1 MATEVIKIVDPD
13 NGSGT
18 NYTSLSAWEAGEQ
31 GNLTGARDE
40 IAVAKCRCTGGTADT
55 TAVTIS
61 GWTTDS
67 TRYIQIWTDPTESY
81 RHNGTYQTSK
91 YRIEITPTNDGANAI
106 NISYAC
112 YIRIIGLQF
121 TLNWSGSGPGYWFCS
136 SISDNYASANVV
148 IRECIFRQ
156 TGTPISYDGHSAG
169 VWCRSQYKIINCIF
183 YGYRGGTSDPDYS
196 YGVAGYASTQ
206 YIYNCTFYDCRYG
219 IRNESSSSM
228 IAKNCLTAAC
238 TDGFDGTITT
248 SYCATDLAE
257 GLSGTGDRNSQTFSF
272 VSTASKDFHLTSSDT
287 GAKDYGTNLYD
298 DAVYP
303 FQTDIDGQDR
313 GGSGAQWDIGADK
326 YLNSSL
332 PPQLL
337 TPQRSIQHLLVR

>member
-1 MATEVIKIVDPD
+1 
-13 NGSGT
+13 
-18 NYTSLSAWEAGEQ
+18 
-31 GNLTGARDE
+31 
-40 IAVAKCRCTGGTADT
+40 
-55 TAVTIS
+55 
-61 GWTTDS
+61 
-67 TRYIQIWTDPTESY
+67 
-81 RHNGTYQTSK
+81 
-91 YRIEITPTNDGANAI
+91 
-106 NISYAC
+106 
-112 YIRIIGLQF
+112 
-121 TLNWSGSGPGYWFCS
+121 
-136 SISDNYASANVV
+136 
-148 IRECIFRQ
+148 
-156 TGTPISYDGHSAG
+156 
-169 VWCRSQYKIINCIF
+169 
-183 YGYRGGTSDPDYS
+183 
-196 YGVAGYASTQ
+196 
-206 YIYNCTFYDCRYG
+206 
-219 IRNESSSSM
+219 M

-313 GGSGAQWDIGADK
+313 GGSGAQWDIGADE